1 MNHQYYSSSQT
12 YEEVNGV
19 PQKDIRRVNHNGHI
33 QIQGTIQGMPFSYNN
48 LNPLSYKRDKKKN
61 KIHPFS
67 QYSRFPPLPK
77 NKIKFRQPTPYPRK
91 SNKNQKKPEKKTEKK
106 TEKKKKTAGGKKS
119 NTRKRQ
125 TKRKKN

>member
-1 MNHQYYSSSQT
+1 M
-12 YEEVNGV
+12 
-19 PQKDIRRVNHNGHI
+19 
-33 QIQGTIQGMPFSYNN
+33 QGTIQGMPFSYNN

-91 SNKNQKKPEKKTEKK
+91 SNKNQKKS
-106 TEKKKKTAGGKKS
+106 EKKKKTTGGKKS